1 MFDIILTTI
10 DKNTIEVIV
19 TFTQV
24 EYEVTPETITKL
36 EKKLDVEMLDLRS
49 LDSRHRFLRVHAY
62 SPLDLGPS
70 YTLAG
75 EMAKLVVEFFNVK
88 KISIEKKSVALN
100 PESK

>member
-1 MFDIILTTI
+1 MHDIILNTI
-10 DKNTIEVIV
+10 DKNTIEVVI

-24 EYEVTPETITKL
+24 EYEITPESLAKL

-49 LDSRHRFLRVHAY
+49 IDSRGRFLRVHAY

-75 EMAKLVVEFFNVK
+75 EMGKLVIEFFNVK
-88 KISIEKKSVALN
+88 KISIEKKSS
-100 PESK
+100 E